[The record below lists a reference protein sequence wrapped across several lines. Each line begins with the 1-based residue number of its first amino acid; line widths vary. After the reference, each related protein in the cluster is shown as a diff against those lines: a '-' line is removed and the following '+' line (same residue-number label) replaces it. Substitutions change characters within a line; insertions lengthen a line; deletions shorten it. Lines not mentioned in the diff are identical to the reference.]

1 MSHQIGGRKQSKRNT
16 GTEEGQ
22 RREMDSLT
30 SGTEEGSHGESA
42 TAVES
47 SIARPGGEEL
57 GSLPKRRWLRVYRRP
72 LGYGIRGLTGP
83 KRESGRI

>member
-30 SGTEEGSHGESA
+30 SGTEEGSHGES
-42 TAVES
+42 E
-47 SIARPGGEEL
+47 R
-57 GSLPKRRWLRVYRRP
+57 K
-72 LGYGIRGLTGP
+72 
-83 KRESGRI
+83 